1 MDPQVALFIEGR
13 KFMWDGCPYDTREEA
28 LRAADLYQK
37 DGFEVQVR
45 DEEGKTLVYTRR
57 LVGQVAVAVQQ

>member
-13 KFMWDGCPYDTREEA
+13 KFMWDGCLYDTREEA
-28 LRAADLYQK
+28 LRAADPYQK
-37 DGFEVQVR
+37 DGFEVQMR

>member
-1 MDPQVALFIEGR
+1 MDPQIAIFTDGR
-13 KFMWDGCPYDTREEA
+13 KFMWDGCSYDTREEA

-37 DGFEVQVR
+37 DGFEVQLR
-45 DEEGKTLVYTRR
+45 EEEGKTLVYTRR